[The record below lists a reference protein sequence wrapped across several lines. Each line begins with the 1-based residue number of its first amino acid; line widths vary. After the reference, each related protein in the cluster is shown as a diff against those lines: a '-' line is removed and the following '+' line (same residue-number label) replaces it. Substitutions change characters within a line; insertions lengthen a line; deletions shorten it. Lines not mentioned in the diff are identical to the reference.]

1 MTSFRSLICNVF
13 IFIDLPTQLNL
24 AKAATDFM
32 LMGPATRKT
41 SRMATVLGRH
51 HVSKLYHMV
60 SEDALTRSS
69 MREALELGTATP
81 LPGPKSKTCC
91 RVTLVLTFCTT
102 RLVTFMCAG
111 AMHTRLSLAGTNVP
125 SMNSE
130 KS

>member
-1 MTSFRSLICNVF
+1 
-13 IFIDLPTQLNL
+13 
-24 AKAATDFM
+24 M

-69 MREALELGTATP
+69 MKEALELGTATP

-130 KS
+130 KSLKIGTIKELLLWTRFRLFSPCKTLPEL